1 MCPALFKHPLR
12 INSSNPHS
20 NPVSQIQV
28 VTHLI
33 DEETEVQRG
42 KATCPRSHRGRIQTW
57 WSDSQTWA
65 LTAVAGCPSSPRAA
79 YTVYPQQTEP
89 CQPNSIIPR
98 LFSVTPQIYNQPHKT
113 LQLGRVWRTGPPA
126 THPPGFL
133 PCKLISKGQRV
144 GRFLKGPDLS
154 GCEAVEEGCQ
164 AVFPTLRER
173 QTSGPTLIFDQR
185 LLAQRVLL
193 AEKSLYGVLVLNRT
207 ACFNYQSH
215 NPLHCQFV

>member
-1 MCPALFKHPLR
+1 MRRLRYREAKPPVQGPTEAGFKPAGLTPKSGLSLLSLDAPPPPGQPALSTP
-12 INSSNPHS
+12 NPQS
-20 NPVSQIQV
+20 LANQI
-28 VTHLI
+28 
-33 DEETEVQRG
+33 
-42 KATCPRSHRGRIQTW
+42 
-57 WSDSQTWA
+57 
-65 LTAVAGCPSSPRAA
+65 PSSP
-79 YTVYPQQTEP
+79 P
-89 CQPNSIIPR
+89 
-98 LFSVTPQIYNQPHKT
+98 FSVTPQIYNQQHKT
-113 LQLGRVWRTGPPA
+113 LQLGGGWRTGPPA

-133 PCKLISKGQRV
+133 RCKLISKGQRV

-154 GCEAVEEGCQ
+154 GCETVEEGCQ